1 MHGDQQNQ
9 FLMDGSSGL
18 ISVGKVLDR
27 EMVAS
32 YGELAVSC
40 NNLVRGNYIKYYFIS
55 PTNLTTRTNKL
66 FNLWSLLLL
75 TILFS

>member
-32 YGELAVSC
+32 YGEL
-40 NNLVRGNYIKYYFIS
+40 
-55 PTNLTTRTNKL
+55 
-66 FNLWSLLLL
+66 
-75 TILFS
+75 